1 MLTVA
6 DTAADPDRQRARTER
21 ADARALALHERYR
34 GKMQSFP
41 KVPISGLDDFA
52 VWYTPGVAA
61 PCLAIAADPAS
72 AYRYTNKGN
81 TIAIVSNGTRV
92 LGLGDIGPAAGLPVM
107 EGKALL
113 FKYLG
118 GVDAV
123 PLCVD
128 ARSADDL
135 VRTVAA
141 VAPSFGG
148 INLEDIAQPM
158 CFRVLAA
165 ARQRLTIPVWHDDQQ
180 GSATAVLAGLTNAL
194 SLVGKDLRR
203 VRVALIGIGAANVST
218 YRLLQAA
225 GADPGAI
232 VACDSRGTLHRGR
245 ADIEAQRAAFEEKW
259 QVCCESNADG
269 IVGGVDAAL
278 RGADVCLAFAGS
290 GPGIVTAAAVRAMN
304 RDAIV
309 FACGN
314 PIPEIWP
321 DDARA
326 AGARIV
332 ATGRSDFPNQVN
344 NALVFPGLF
353 RGVLDVQASA
363 ITDEMALAA
372 AHALASAIPRERL
385 ADDRILPRLD
395 DPVLAADVAAAV
407 GGAAQRQGL
416 ARVPWDAP
424 RLHANALAV
433 IAQARA
439 ATAALIESGTIAPID
454 GAEAQ

>member
-1 MLTVA
+1 VP
-6 DTAADPDRQRARTER
+6 DRAADDDLRRRRTQR

-34 GKMQSFP
+34 GKVQTVS
-41 KVPISGLDDFA
+41 KVPIGGFDDFA
-52 VWYTPGVAA
+52 MWYTPGVAA
-61 PCLAIAADPAS
+61 PCRAIAADPTS

-113 FKYLG
+113 FKCLG

-123 PLCVD
+123 PLCID
-128 ARSADDL
+128 ARSADDV
-135 VRTVAA
+135 VRVVEA

-165 ARQRLTIPVWHDDQQ
+165 ARQRVSIPVWHDDQQ

-194 SLVGKDLRR
+194 ALVGKALRR
-203 VRVALIGIGAANVST
+203 VRIALIGIGAANVST
-218 YRLLQAA
+218 YRLLKAA
-225 GADPGAI
+225 GADAGAI

-245 ADIEAQRAAFEEKW
+245 ADIEAQRAVFDEKW
-259 QVCCESNADG
+259 RVCCESNADRV
-269 IVGGVDAAL
+269 VGGIDTAL

-290 GPGIVTAAAVRAMN
+290 GPGLVSADAVRAMN

-314 PIPEIWP
+314 PTPEIWP
-321 DDARA
+321 DDAHA

-353 RGVLDVQASA
+353 RGVLDVQAST

-372 AHALASAIPRERL
+372 AQALASAIPRARL
-385 ADDRILPRLD
+385 ADDCILPRLD
-395 DPVLAADVAAAV
+395 DPALAADVAAAV
-407 GGAAQRQGL
+407 GVAAQRQGV
-416 ARVPWDAP
+416 ARVRWDAA
-424 RLHANALAV
+424 RLRANALEV
-433 IAQARA
+433 IARARA
-439 ATAALIESGTIAPID
+439 ATAALIEAGTIAPID
-454 GAEAQ
+454 DAEAP

>member
-1 MLTVA
+1 MTRPGA
-6 DTAADPDRQRARTER
+6 PGETPDER
-21 ADARALALHERYR
+21 ALRRHAFYR
-34 GKMQSFP
+34 GKVQTLP
-41 KVPISGLDDFA
+41 KCPIGTLADFA

-61 PCLAIAADPAS
+61 PCLAIRADPAS

-81 TIAIVSNGTRV
+81 TIAVVSNGTRV

-123 PLCVD
+123 PLCID
-128 ARSADDL
+128 ARAAEDV
-135 VRTVAA
+135 VRVVEA

-165 ARQRLTIPVWHDDQQ
+165 ARQRLPIPVWHDDQQ
-180 GSATAVLAGLTNAL
+180 GSATAVLAGLMNAL
-194 SLVGKDLRR
+194 SLVGKELRR
-203 VRVALIGIGAANVST
+203 VRIALVGIGAANVST
-218 YRLLQAA
+218 YRLLKAA
-225 GADPGAI
+225 GADAGAI

-245 ADIEAQRAAFEEKW
+245 ADIGAQRATFEEKW

-290 GPGIVTAAAVRAMN
+290 GPGIVSTAAVRAMN
-304 RDAIV
+304 RAAIV

-314 PIPEIWP
+314 PVPEIWP

-332 ATGRSDFPNQVN
+332 ATGRSDFQNQVN

-372 AHALASAIPRERL
+372 AHAVASAIPREQL

-395 DPVLAADVAAAV
+395 DASLAADVAAAV
-407 GGAAQRQGL
+407 GAAAQRQGL
-416 ARVPWDAP
+416 ARVAWDAA
-424 RLHANALAV
+424 RLRANALGV
-433 IAQARA
+433 ITQARA
-439 ATAALIESGTIAPID
+439 ATAALIESGAIAAGNATGD
-454 GAEAQ
+454 